1 MLIGDR
7 VRLRAVERGD
17 LPRFVAWLND
27 PEVRSHL
34 YAFAPI
40 SLAHEE
46 RWFEGLDKDP
56 RQRVFAI
63 EALDEREGLDRENQ
77 GWALVGGCGLHEI
90 DLRNGRAGLG
100 IYLGDRATRGRGAGT
115 EAMRLLLGFAF
126 GELRLHRVELEV
138 YEENAPARRLYE
150 KLGFVVEGR
159 RREAIFKGGEYKS
172 PVVMSLLEGEH
183 RQRRGP

>member
-1 MLIGDR
+1 MLIGQR
-7 VRLRAVERGD
+7 VRLRAIERAD

-34 YAFAPI
+34 YAFAPL
-40 SLAHEE
+40 SLADEE
-46 RWFEGLDKDP
+46 RWFEGLGKDP

-63 EALDEREGLDRENQ
+63 EAHEEGAEGR
-77 GWALVGGCGLHEI
+77 WALLGGCGLHEI

-100 IYLGDRATRGRGAGT
+100 IYLGERAARGKGAGT
-115 EAMRLLLGFAF
+115 EAMRLLLDFAF

-138 YEENAPARRLYE
+138 YEENARARAVYE

-159 RREAIFKGGEYKS
+159 RRDAIFKGGEYKS
-172 PVVMSLLEGEH
+172 PVVMSLLEDEH
-183 RQRRGP
+183 RQRRGA